1 MAGLVRKVASVGG
14 FTLLSRALGFVR
26 DALTAQY
33 LGAGPVADAFFV
45 AFRLPNHFRALFA
58 EGAFNAAFVP
68 MFSGVLVQDGRA
80 AARHFAEQAL
90 AFLLAAQLVLLVVF
104 LVIMPWFM
112 YVFAPGFADEP
123 AKFALAVAFTRITF
137 PYLLFITL
145 VALMGAV
152 LNSLD
157 RFTAAAAAP
166 ILLNICLI
174 GALLALTPILPTAG
188 HALAWGTFLAGIA
201 QFLYL
206 VWNCR
211 RAGMSLRL
219 LVPRLTPEIRRFL
232 RVLGPAAL
240 GAGIVQIS
248 LFADTLIASFLPTG
262 SVSYLY
268 YADRL
273 NQLPLGVIG
282 IAIGTVLLPELSRH
296 LKRGDGAAAAISQ
309 NRAIELSLLLTLPA
323 AAAFMVIAEPLL
335 LTLFKRGAFD
345 VADARASA
353 QALVAYGFGLPAFV
367 LIRSLVPGFYAR
379 GDTATPVRVAAAAV
393 AANVA
398 LKLAL
403 IGPFAHVGVALGT
416 SISSWLN
423 ALLLAW
429 LLRRRGLF
437 HADRRLARALPRLSL
452 ATLGAAAAMAA
463 GRHSLGAAAFLG
475 VLSERVGALAL
486 LVAAGAAAFFLI
498 ALALGVR
505 LSPRG

>member
-1 MAGLVRKVASVGG
+1 MAGLLRKVASVGG
-14 FTLLSRALGFVR
+14 FTLASRVLGFVR
-26 DALTAQY
+26 DVLTAQY
-33 LGAGPVADAFFV
+33 LGAGPIADAFFV

-68 MFSGVLVQDGRA
+68 MFSGVLVQDGRE
-80 AARHFAEQAL
+80 AARRFAEQVL
-90 AFLLAAQLVLLVVF
+90 AFLIAAQLVLLVVF
-104 LVIMPWFM
+104 LAIMPWFM
-112 YVFAPGFADEP
+112 DVFAPGFADEP
-123 AKFALAVAFTRITF
+123 AKFALAVHFTRITF

-166 ILLNICLI
+166 ILLNLCLI
-174 GALLALTPILPTAG
+174 AALLGLTPHLPSAG
-188 HALAWGTFLAGIA
+188 HALAWGTFAAGIA

-206 VWNCR
+206 VWDCR

-219 LVPRLTPEIRRFL
+219 HFPRLTPEIGRFL
-232 RVLGPAAL
+232 RVLGPASV

-262 SVSYLY
+262 SVSFLY

-282 IAIGTVLLPELSRH
+282 IAVGTVLLPELSRH
-296 LKRGDGAAAAISQ
+296 LKQGEAAEAVNSQ

-335 LTLFKRGAFD
+335 LTLFKRGAFG
-345 VADARASA
+345 ASDAHASA

-393 AANVA
+393 ATNIA

-429 LLRRRGLF
+429 LLHRRGLF
-437 HADRRLARALPRLSL
+437 AADRRLKRALPRLAL
-452 ATLGAAAAMAA
+452 ATAGCAGALWAT
-463 GRHSLGAAAFLG
+463 HFHLGAAAFAG

-486 LVAAGAAAFFLI
+486 LIAAGAAAFFLI
-498 ALALGVR
+498 AAVLGVR
-505 LSPRG
+505 LSPRA